1 MGKRIVLHVGA
12 MKSGTSYLQTLLMDN
27 KARLA
32 EHGVVVPGERWGDQ
46 VVGVAEVLERRRVMR
61 GSPGTGAWQSLVD
74 EVLAHDG
81 TSVISMEF
89 FGPVGLPKIEKVRD
103 SFGDV
108 RVEAVVTA
116 RDLGRNIPAMW
127 QEFVKNGGT
136 TSLEDYV
143 EKVRKREDEGSRF
156 WREQSIGAIAR
167 RWSDVLG
174 VDAVTVVTVPGPGVP
189 GEELW
194 NRFSTTLS
202 VDPTVVEQPPR
213 SNESLGAASVEVVRR
228 LNASLSDLSFGQ
240 YAPVVKHRLAKKTL
254 GGRRGDEPAIGFDV
268 PAWVGPSAERMIAN
282 IEKLGVAVVGDLQEL
297 RPVSTPGVAPGAV
310 SAEEQL
316 AAATAGMEGLV
327 RALVSLRERQGA
339 S

>member
-32 EHGVVVPGERWGDQ
+32 EHGVVVPGARWGDQ
-46 VVGVAEVLERRRVMR
+46 VAGVSHVLERQKVMR
-61 GSPGTGAWQSLVD
+61 KPGEDAWQSLVD
-74 EVLAHDG
+74 EVQAHDG

-89 FGPVGLPKIEKVRD
+89 LGPVGLPKIEKVRD
-103 SFGDV
+103 SFDGM
-108 RVEAVVTA
+108 RVEAVITA

-136 TSLEDYV
+136 TSLERYV
-143 EKVRKREDEGSRF
+143 EKVREREEEGARF
-156 WREQSIGAIAR
+156 WREQSIGAMAR

-174 VDAVTVVTVPGPGVP
+174 LDAVTVVTVPKPGVP

-194 NRFSTTLS
+194 KRFARTLE
-202 VDPTVVEQPPR
+202 VDPGVVVQPAR

-228 LNASLSDLSFGQ
+228 LNESLGDLDFGR

-254 GGRRGDEPAIGFDV
+254 GPRRAEEPAIGFEVPGWLV
-268 PAWVGPSAERMIAN
+268 PAADRMVAN
-282 IEKLGVAVVGDLQEL
+282 IDALGVAVIGDLAEL
-297 RPVSTPGVAPGAV
+297 RPLPTPGVAPGAV
-310 SAEEQL
+310 PAEQQL
-316 AAATAGMEGLV
+316 AAATAGMEGLA
-327 RALVSLRERQGA
+327 RALVALRERYDA
-339 S
+339 P